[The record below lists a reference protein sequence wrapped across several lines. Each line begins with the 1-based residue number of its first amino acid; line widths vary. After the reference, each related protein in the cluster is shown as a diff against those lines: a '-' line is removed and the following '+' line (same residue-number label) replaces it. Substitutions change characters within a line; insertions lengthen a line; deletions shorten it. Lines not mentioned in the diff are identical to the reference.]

1 MNAKTFS
8 RRLLLA
14 VNILLIAAVCVLN
27 YIYQSHGFNYAL
39 KCRASGCFAALAVI
53 NFLWALWADRKHW
66 KLQLL
71 LCLGLLLAWRGD
83 LAINH
88 DFVTGAAIFAA
99 GHVFLV
105 AGYCVAQPLRR
116 GDWLCT
122 LPVLAFSLGFLL
134 FYPYLF
140 FGDAIRRAACFIYAV
155 IISCM
160 LGKAAG
166 NFLRRPK
173 LFEGL
178 LAVGSVLFFFSDFML
193 LLHWFV
199 CKWSWTD
206 NACMATYYPAVCLL
220 ALAMYVKT
228 AEKE

>member
-1 MNAKTFS
+1 MNAKTFP
-8 RRLLLA
+8 RRLMLA
-14 VNILLIAAVCVLN
+14 VNIALIAAVCVLN
-27 YIYQSHGFNYAL
+27 YIYQSNGFSYTL
-39 KCRASGCFAALAVI
+39 KCRTSGCFAALALL
-53 NFLWALWADRKHW
+53 NFVWSLWADRKNRKIH
-66 KLQLL
+66 LL
-71 LCLGLLLAWRGD
+71 LCLGLVLAWQGD

-88 DFVTGAAIFAA
+88 DFITGAAIFAA

-116 GDWLCT
+116 GDWLCI
-122 LPVLAFSLGFLL
+122 LPVAAFSLCFLL

-140 FGDAIRRAACFIYAV
+140 FGNAIRRAACFVYAV
-155 IISCM
+155 IISVM

-199 CKWSWTD
+199 GKWSWTD
-206 NACMATYYPAVCLL
+206 NACMAAYYPAVCLL
-220 ALAMYVKT
+220 AIAMYAKT
-228 AEKE
+228 VEKK

>member
-1 MNAKTFS
+1 MKQQHL
-8 RRLLLA
+8 RRLLLTL
-14 VNILLIAAVCVLN
+14 NIVLIAAVCVLN
-27 YIYQSHGFNYAL
+27 YLYQSHDFSYAL
-39 KCRASGCFAALAVI
+39 KCRTSGCFAALAVI
-53 NFLWALWADRKHW
+53 NFLWSLWADRRSW
-66 KLQLL
+66 KLHAL
-71 LCLGLLLAWRGD
+71 LCLGLLLAWQGD

-88 DFVTGAAIFAA
+88 DFVTGAAIFGA

-122 LPVLAFSLGFLL
+122 LPVMAFSLGFLL

-140 FGDAIRRAACFIYAV
+140 FSDDLRRIACFIYAV

-166 NFLRRPK
+166 NFLRRRN
-173 LFEGL
+173 LFYGL
-178 LAVGSVLFFFSDFML
+178 LAAGSVLFFFSDFML

-199 CKWSWTD
+199 GRWRWTD
-206 NACMATYYPAVCLL
+206 NACMAAYYPAVCLL

-228 AEKE
+228 VEKK